1 MMIDLFRYTFMR
13 YALIGAILSG
23 LSGAILSNFIVLK
36 KMEFIGDGAAHVAF
50 GAIAVALFFG
60 LNMNLISILV
70 AIIFAVAIHFL
81 GKRDNVQE
89 SSAIGMLLSL
99 SMAVGIILLSFKE
112 GYVPEIDSFLFG
124 DILMIT
130 REDLILLTILN
141 VFIVF
146 FIIFFNKELKYYTY
160 NQKLSKIFGIPVDVI
175 NLIFLIMTS
184 VAIVISVKIIGIIL
198 ITALLITPGVIAKL
212 FAKSIN
218 QMLVISIIIGIF
230 SAVSGIIFSYYL
242 NIPSG
247 PAIVLVLFLIFLIS
261 YIIKNA
267 MRRLAT

>member
-1 MMIDLFRYTFMR
+1 
-13 YALIGAILSG
+13 
-23 LSGAILSNFIVLK
+23 
-36 KMEFIGDGAAHVAF
+36 
-50 GAIAVALFFG
+50 
-60 LNMNLISILV
+60 
-70 AIIFAVAIHFL
+70 
-81 GKRDNVQE
+81 
-89 SSAIGMLLSL
+89 
-99 SMAVGIILLSFKE
+99 LLSFKE

-218 QMLVISIIIGIF
+218 QMLVISVIIGIF

-247 PAIVLVLFLIFLIS
+247 PAIVLVLFVIFLIS
-261 YIIKNA
+261 YIVKNA